1 MASPGQWFSVTSF
14 SPFPSRAGEWR
25 REGSAAGW
33 VQPQHTTEKPKGPET
48 LTKLPKTRASRGT
61 SSLGWAQSRD
71 CSSCSPSHTS
81 SCCSSASGLLQSR
94 ELLQILPRQPEQML
108 LPALGMGRNSKWTA
122 VPQTPRVPVEA
133 GRGRNCSRGH

>member
-1 MASPGQWFSVTSF
+1 MLA
-14 SPFPSRAGEWR
+14 
-25 REGSAAGW
+25 
-33 VQPQHTTEKPKGPET
+33 
-48 LTKLPKTRASRGT
+48 KLPKTRATWGT

-71 CSSCSPSHTS
+71 RSSCSPSHTS